1 MKKGIRVSIL
11 FLNRFTAVLCLFLSI
26 LLPSV
31 TFGGGIWEAV
41 GSKGI
46 SDGEASYTSLA
57 ISNGTPYVAYSD
69 GADSY
74 KATVVEVSDF
84 WVDIKANGSDEAI
97 TVSTSNPVSVTVSL
111 EAGPR
116 AGEVADW
123 WVGATTGFYG
133 NWYSYVYPTGWTIG
147 INRCVESGL
156 FSFTSFEV
164 LNKTLPV
171 GNYTFYFALDYPDG
185 KPTWDFWAIDSV
197 AVTVK

>member
-41 GSKGI
+41 GS
-46 SDGEASYTSLA
+46 
-57 ISNGTPYVAYSD
+57 SD

-74 KATVVEVSDF
+74 KATVVKVSDF

-97 TVSTSNPVSVTVSL
+97 TVSTSDPVSVTVSL
-111 EAGPR
+111 ESGPR

-123 WVGATTGFYG
+123 WVAATTGFYYLG
-133 NWYSYVYPTGWTIG
+133 NWYSYVYPTGWMIG
-147 INRCVESGL
+147 INRCVETGL

-171 GNYTFYFALDYPDG
+171 GEYTFYFALDDPDG
-185 KPTWDFWAIDSV
+185 KATWPFWAIDSV
-197 AVTVK
+197 TVTVK